1 MPFRRKLLI
10 LAVAIAIFFV
20 IAITAGVALFFSP
33 LLTNY
38 VESDA
43 FRVKM
48 EEETAKGLHFP
59 RGRYAPIRRTGAFT
73 AQSDSFEADNGQKA
87 MKITRCSRY
96 HCQVR
101 SLGRVF
107 AAVET

>member
-1 MPFRRKLLI
+1 M
-10 LAVAIAIFFV
+10 
-20 IAITAGVALFFSP
+20 ALFFSP

-48 EEETAKGLHFP
+48 GEETAKGLHFP
-59 RGRYAPIRRTGAFT
+59 RGGYARIRRTSALT
-73 AQSDSFEADNGQKA
+73 AQSDRFEADNGRKA
-87 MKITRCSRY
+87 MRSLDAHGITAKFK
-96 HCQVR
+96 